1 FLGHYLSNHD
11 NGKNSCESSPSCIG
25 HSDGFYL
32 DRTKANCQSYI
43 QCLDYRVANYS
54 RCAHGQRF
62 NRNLGKCTTADQVP
76 CPGK

>member
-1 FLGHYLSNHD
+1 
-11 NGKNSCESSPSCIG
+11 
-25 HSDGFYL
+25 
-32 DRTKANCQSYI
+32 CQSYI